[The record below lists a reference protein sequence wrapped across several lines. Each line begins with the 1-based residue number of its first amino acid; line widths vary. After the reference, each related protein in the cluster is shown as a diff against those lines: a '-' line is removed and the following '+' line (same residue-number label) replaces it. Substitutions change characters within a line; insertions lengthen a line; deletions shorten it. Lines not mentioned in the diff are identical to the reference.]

1 MQSHGGGRGMRRA
14 WVKRVI
20 VVLVLLN
27 VIPFFLFLMHTSEKG
42 EKLPG
47 RKSLGSGFRQGI
59 GKPWPR
65 LRSFTS
71 WSPNPNLDQ
80 GSCEAFFGN
89 GFTEA
94 FTLLDSEPRSKGWSR
109 IGKEEA
115 LIQGEVA
122 RRSRNLKQ
130 VEASEKQG
138 LRIQRRM
145 IQSSQLSPQRSGL
158 FQCFYSETLQTS
170 ICEGTQ
176 MIMYPKKIKMS
187 KGGEPLDSV
196 MGRNEEEELPYF
208 TSGAFQIMVPER
220 DERRALFNKTML
232 EKLIPEQSIAEHTM
246 HHLFEQTRTIPLD
259 EVTCAQV
266 LFIF

>member
-1 MQSHGGGRGMRRA
+1 MQSHGSGRGVRRA

-27 VIPFFLFLMHTSEKG
+27 VIPFFLFLMHTSEKA

-47 RKSLGSGFRQGI
+47 RKSLGSGLRQAI

-71 WSPNPNLDQ
+71 WSANPNLDQ

-115 LIQGEVA
+115 LIHGEGA

-130 VEASEKQG
+130 VEVSEKQG

-145 IQSSQLSPQRSGL
+145 IQSTQPSPQRSGL

-232 EKLIPEQSIAEHTM
+232 DKLIPEQSIAEHTM

-266 LFIF
+266 LFSF